1 MRNNVT
7 GGVVSDVLSNDLLFE
22 SSTEPL
28 EIVMEDM
35 STENTGPPEVPLT
48 PPFQNFESMFSNPPN
63 IKRQHA
69 FYKQTHN
76 KRRKTQLPIPFN
88 LDG

>member
-1 MRNNVT
+1 MHDVM

-28 EIVMEDM
+28 EIVMEDV

-48 PPFQNFESMFSNPPN
+48 PPSQNLDWSFSNPPN

-76 KRRKTQLPIPFN
+76 KRRKGELPIPFN